1 MGKSLNDHHTDG
13 QRDGGNGKGFNKPHG
28 IGEEL
33 TTWPG
38 TEKSQRNIAE
48 NKAYGDGWRNGNKQ
62 R

>member
-13 QRDGGNGKGFNKPHG
+13 QRDGSRGEGFNKPHG
-28 IGEEL
+28 IAEEL

-48 NKAYGDGWRNGNKQ
+48 NNAYRDGWRNGNKQ